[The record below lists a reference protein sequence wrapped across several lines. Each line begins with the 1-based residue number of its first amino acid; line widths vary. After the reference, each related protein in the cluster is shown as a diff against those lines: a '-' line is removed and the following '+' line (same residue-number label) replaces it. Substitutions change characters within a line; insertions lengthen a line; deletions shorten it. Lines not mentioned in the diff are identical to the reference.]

1 MRLLMVFLKHAFL
14 NTFLKHA
21 YVNGVNVEGV
31 STVVNNRLVDQ

>member
-1 MRLLMVFLKHAFL
+1 MVFLKHAFL

-31 STVVNNRLVDQ
+31 STVASEFNE